1 MAYDKTWQFDINRV
15 PTSQDTA
22 AHLST
27 WQLWYIKAFLMGQV
41 GGAASG
47 LWTTYY
53 SCDSSTAGTANDG
66 VDRWGSSFD
75 TTKIV
80 QGSAIS
86 TGAKS
91 WYVLKS
97 PSMGGTNVVY
107 YCIISYY
114 GNSAEKASVIFSKAA
129 PTGGTT
135 TAAPTATDSFQS
147 SGTGNALPNQF
158 NSSATL
164 SLLHHFHGMLATDG
178 SFNIL
183 GSRDSSTNFE
193 WMLGFHALVNYRSGD
208 THPVVS
214 IFSYNSSSPG
224 MPTTNGNAFSLSVTN
239 NTSAWNSRTPDDTG
253 APAGVTAILPS
264 PQGID
269 MMTAGNF
276 SSADSID
283 NTWFDMPIWI
293 VSSTTGSATNMAS
306 IRGRVADMAF
316 GNRTNVPGTVDNAT
330 ATFMMAAGLW
340 VPTNAVPSL

>member
-15 PTSQDTA
+15 PGDQTTATRLSQ
-22 AHLST
+22 
-27 WQLWYIKAFLMGQV
+27 WQLWYIKAFLLGQI

-53 SCDSSTAGTANDG
+53 SCDGTTAGTANDG

-75 TTKIV
+75 NTKIV

-91 WYVLKS
+91 WFVLKS
-97 PSMGGTNVVY
+97 PSMGGTNVPY

-114 GNSAEKASVIFSKAA
+114 GASAQQASVIFSKAA

-135 TAAPTATDSFQS
+135 TAAPTATDSFQA
-147 SGTGNALPNQF
+147 SGTGNTLPYTF
-158 NSSATL
+158 NSSGTL
-164 SLLHHFHGMLATDG
+164 SLNHKFHGMLATDG
-178 SFNIL
+178 SFNFL
-183 GSRDSSTNFE
+183 GSRDGSTFFE
-193 WMLGFHALVNYRSGD
+193 WLFGFHALVNYRSGD
-208 THPVVS
+208 TIPVAS
-214 IFSYNSSSPG
+214 LYSYLSTTPG
-224 MPTTNGNAFSLSVTN
+224 VPAVNGQNFSLSVTN
-239 NTSAWNSRTPDDTG
+239 ANTSWNTRTPDDTG
-253 APAGVTAILPS
+253 QPSCVTAILQS

-269 MMTAGNF
+269 MMTAANF
-276 SSADSID
+276 PTADSID

-293 VSSTTGSATNMAS
+293 VSTTTGSSTVVAS

-316 GNRTNVPGTVDNAT
+316 GNRTNVPGTVDSAT
-330 ATFMMAAGLW
+330 PAFMMAAGLW